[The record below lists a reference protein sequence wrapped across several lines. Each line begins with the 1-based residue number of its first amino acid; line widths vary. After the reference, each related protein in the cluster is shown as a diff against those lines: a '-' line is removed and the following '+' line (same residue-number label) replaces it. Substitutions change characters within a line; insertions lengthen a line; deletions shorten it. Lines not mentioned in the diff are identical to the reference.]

1 MATLHC
7 RHCEASI
14 DSDARRPQCRQCG
27 ALFPFQC
34 EVCERKL
41 RGPFSVFDD
50 ERYLTL
56 DDEPKPLC
64 ADHFLRKCPD
74 CQEWFQADENAGYFR
89 CLSCAEKHQRVS
101 APDFPV
107 PDFPVPDWDD
117 GGTFELEPTS
127 ERERHA
133 SPLVAGA
140 RTDFNTLVLAGAGF
154 AFVALVSWFL
164 LAR

>member
-7 RHCEASI
+7 QHCEASI

-34 EVCERKL
+34 AVCACQL

-56 DDEPKPLC
+56 DEDGSKPLC

-74 CQEWFQADENAGYFR
+74 CNHWFGADENAGFFR
-89 CLSCAEKHQRVS
+89 CLSCAEQSQRV
-101 APDFPV
+101 A
-107 PDFPVPDWDD
+107 VPDWDD
-117 GGTFELEPTS
+117 GGTFELEPTP

-140 RTDFNTLVLAGAGF
+140 RYDFNTLVLAGAGC